1 MFSQTWKSLSNV
13 TVCFN
18 QDPFKHERK
27 LLQNEIFELKRRVM
41 QAESKQSTEM
51 IILNNRVEMFKKENE
66 DLREWVSD
74 QRDRHESE
82 IKDA

>member
-1 MFSQTWKSLSNV
+1 
-13 TVCFN
+13 
-18 QDPFKHERK
+18 
-27 LLQNEIFELKRRVM
+27 M

-66 DLREWVSD
+66 DLRDRVSD

>member
-1 MFSQTWKSLSNV
+1 
-13 TVCFN
+13 
-18 QDPFKHERK
+18 
-27 LLQNEIFELKRRVM
+27 M